1 VPIGYVVAVGLAAW
15 CTLLAVAPLRRPRA
29 LGLMS
34 WRFGLL
40 VSEQP
45 FLAFYWLVASTALAA
60 AQGDLD
66 SPGGWAALGLAGLTT
81 VGLVV
86 IARRAWRTGPVAE
99 RALAD
104 AGVTADAGIDARLG
118 RRLPYARILLAPFHV
133 RRGDVERVANVSYG
147 DAGERNLLDVYRHRS
162 RPSGCPTLVYLHGGG
177 FRGGR
182 KSREARPLLYRLASR
197 GWVCISANYRLRPE
211 ATFPDHLVDAKKVIA
226 WVRQHGPAY
235 GADPAAVV
243 VAGSSAGGNLAA
255 LAALTPNDPRFQPGF
270 ERADTT
276 VAAAVCLYGYYGR
289 YYGDPSIPEPIP
301 SPPGAYANAEA
312 PPFLVAHG
320 DQDTFVP
327 VESARQFVER
337 LRDVSANPVVYVELP
352 GAQHSFD
359 VFHSVR
365 FDTLVEGIEAFTAWV
380 LR

>member
-1 VPIGYVVAVGLAAW
+1 MPIGYVVAVGLAAW

-29 LGLMS
+29 LALMS

-40 VSEQP
+40 ISEQP
-45 FLAFYWLVASTALAA
+45 FLTFYWLVASTALAA

-66 SPGGWAALGLAGLTT
+66 SPGGWVALGLAGLTT

-86 IARRAWRTGPVAE
+86 IAQRAWRTGPVAD

-104 AGVTADAGIDARLG
+104 AGVQIASRRG

-147 DAGERNLLDVYRHRS
+147 DAGVRNLLDVYRHRS
-162 RPSGCPTLVYLHGGG
+162 RPTGCPTLVYLHGGG

-182 KSREARPLLYRLASR
+182 KSREARPLLYRLASE
-197 GWVCISANYRLRPE
+197 GWVCVSANYRLRPE
-211 ATFPDHLVDAKKVIA
+211 VTFPDHLVDAKKVIA
-226 WVRQHGPAY
+226 WVREHGPAY
-235 GADPAAVV
+235 GADPAIVV

-270 ERADTT
+270 ERADTS

-289 YYGDPSIPEPIP
+289 YYGDPDVPEPIP
-301 SPPGAYANAEA
+301 SPPAAYANADA

-327 VESARQFVER
+327 VENARHFVER
-337 LRDVSANPVVYVELP
+337 LRDTSSNPVVYVELP

-365 FDTLVEGIEAFTAWV
+365 FDTLVEAIDGFTA
-380 LR
+380 